1 MTVPSQQLHAIHS
14 MLTAGQRNLRLER
27 HTLWLWEVPAGM
39 LFVLSEHIL
48 TPEQF
53 PDLTQRA
60 LAWLALLL
68 TVLATVATLDWHWTR
83 QAKQTRDEAWSF
95 IHRQVVKVLWLL
107 MGLATLTTFAMFF
120 YGGGYMVCAVW
131 LVFLGVSLYLHGL
144 FSEEL
149 LEWAGLLTIALG
161 IVSLLARL
169 PYDSMRWVA
178 AAVFGLGLPMLSLM
192 LDHGRHRPA
201 SLRLGQMLAWLSV
214 VVLAPLTLDRLLHQ
228 TPPIELPI
236 TPLHEFHQ
244 SQPGAQV
251 VRLPVGTVIPVQIE
265 LAGDV
270 FASPSPVQLPLTLR
284 QPVDVLLKNGQ
295 LSGEARIPGEPW
307 LRRDT
312 RWLNIPWL
320 KADLPPGGQPAVRT
334 QLIVRVGGQP

>member
-1 MTVPSQQLHAIHS
+1 M
-14 MLTAGQRNLRLER
+14 G
-27 HTLWLWEVPAGM
+27 VPAGM

-48 TPEQF
+48 TPISF

-107 MGLATLTTFAMFF
+107 MGLATLTTF
-120 YGGGYMVCAVW
+120 CH
-131 LVFLGVSLYLHGL
+131 VFLWRRLYGVRGVAGVSRRQPVSAHGL

-161 IVSLLARL
+161 IVSLLVRL

-214 VVLAPLTLDRLLHQ
+214 VA
-228 TPPIELPI
+228 
-236 TPLHEFHQ
+236 
-244 SQPGAQV
+244 
-251 VRLPVGTVIPVQIE
+251 
-265 LAGDV
+265 
-270 FASPSPVQLPLTLR
+270 
-284 QPVDVLLKNGQ
+284 
-295 LSGEARIPGEPW
+295 W
-307 LRRDT
+307 RR
-312 RWLNIPWL
+312 
-320 KADLPPGGQPAVRT
+320 
-334 QLIVRVGGQP
+334 